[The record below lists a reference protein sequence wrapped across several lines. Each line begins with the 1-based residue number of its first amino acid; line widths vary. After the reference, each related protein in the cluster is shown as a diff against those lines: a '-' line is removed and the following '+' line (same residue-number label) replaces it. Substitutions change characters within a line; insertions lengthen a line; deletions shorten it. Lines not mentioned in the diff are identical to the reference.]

1 MIYLG
6 IDPGKSKGAIA
17 YFSVLG
23 SGRVVDSSKAFPKI
37 GKEFDIHA
45 FDKIIKRI
53 MKKSEKSHFV
63 LEDVG
68 IMRLVSKS
76 ANCWL
81 LHNKGQIE
89 GILAANGCA
98 YTLVTPKVWQ
108 AEMFQGVKKQRKAS
122 TKKKK
127 DGTPALGEHETK
139 KTALLACKRLY
150 PDINLLATERSSVP
164 HDGIVDAVLMAG
176 YCMRKFK

>member
-17 YFSVLG
+17 YFG
-23 SGRVVDSSKAFPKI
+23 GDKGNGGRPFPKI
-37 GKEFDIHA
+37 GTEFDIHL
-45 FDKIIKRI
+45 FDKFV
-53 MKKSEKSHFV
+53 KKFMDMDECHFI
-63 LEDVG
+63 LENVG
-68 IMRLVSKS
+68 IIFGISKS
-76 ANCWL
+76 ANASL

-89 GILAANGCA
+89 GILVANGCP
-98 YTLVTPKVWQ
+98 YTLIAPKVWQ
-108 AEMFQGVKKQRKAS
+108 KEMFEGVKLQRKAS
-122 TKKKK
+122 SGKKK
-127 DGTPALGEHETK
+127 DGTPKLGSVDTK

-176 YCMRKFK
+176 YCIRKFK